1 MWPGV
6 EPQRGVY
13 NESYLRIVRDIVE
26 EAATYGIYILADMH
40 QDPWQMLLQ
49 NSVPTHMLHV

>member
-13 NESYLRIVRDIVE
+13 NESYLRIVRNIVE

-40 QDPWQMLLQ
+40 QDP
-49 NSVPTHMLHV
+49 